1 MSLLVAGSAI
11 RPGSPPG
18 RALPG
23 TTSTPPGR
31 HHLSGPRRPLR
42 TLRARAHE
50 AAVARLDRLS
60 QTWRSQFVGAWVG
73 SQELLSL
80 AQAVHDSMKELLIAK
95 ETPEVMMLGHLARFG
110 HRKNKLVVQ
119 SAGWKGYSSRYPSE
133 APGDISPNASAV
145 QDRAVCVG
153 AIEKVLTS
161 DSEGREIGVDPN
173 RMIGIPHLSLVTKEG
188 NIYDKELRAFQSYIE
203 PILPDELYLGNP
215 VVTLRTAP
223 GKRGLQRFEIT
234 PDSEARITEPVVDD
248 DGAITV
254 PSRLEIIYPS

>member
-1 MSLLVAGSAI
+1 MAASRGRSSNYHRRSRDRLPSGDSRGRGIFVPSLAVF
-11 RPGSPPG
+11 RPVETDENSQ
-18 RALPG
+18 LMM
-23 TTSTPPGR
+23 TKISTSIKTKN
-31 HHLSGPRRPLR
+31 PLR
-42 TLRARAHE
+42 SNRRHYRTRDHKGLAVNIIEQKKMVDGLRQADHKPTNE
-50 AAVARLDRLS
+50 
-60 QTWRSQFVGAWVG
+60 QM
-73 SQELLSL
+73 LSL

-223 GKRGLQRFEIT
+223 GKRGLQRF
-234 PDSEARITEPVVDD
+234 
-248 DGAITV
+248 
-254 PSRLEIIYPS
+254 